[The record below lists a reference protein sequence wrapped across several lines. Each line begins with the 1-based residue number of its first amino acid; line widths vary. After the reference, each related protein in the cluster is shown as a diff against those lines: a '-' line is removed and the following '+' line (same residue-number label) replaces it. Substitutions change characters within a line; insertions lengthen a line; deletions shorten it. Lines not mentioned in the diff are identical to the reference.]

1 MSGSDA
7 TFCNNK
13 RGDNVTTDEKIKF
26 LAEFFAMTGIVPKE
40 KKDEIAG
47 MVIGYGLAHQFKE
60 TKGA

>member
-1 MSGSDA
+1 M
-7 TFCNNK
+7 
-13 RGDNVTTDEKIKF
+13 TTDEKIKF